1 MPLQQSFWSILAKMR
16 SIRGQATIERNT
28 ARGEI
33 TAKPAWDMPLP
44 ESTKRTPL
52 SFWNTPTKM
61 PGSSGRPTDEGN
73 TARGRSSPGKPAVQ
87 TCLCSCRRRA
97 RPHEEC
103 EEVRGTLFFLFFFF
117 FFLLFATCS
126 RKRRAWF
133 VASAASSCTRLLR
146 SSISGTVG
154 KA

>member
-1 MPLQQSFWSILAKMR
+1 MPSIM
-16 SIRGQATIERNT
+16 GQAAIERNR
-28 ARGEI
+28 AKGEI

-52 SFWNTPTKM
+52 SFWNRPTKM

-103 EEVRGTLFFLFFFF
+103 EEVRGTLFSSSSSSFSSSSPPARGKDALGSSLSSFVLHPPPP
-117 FFLLFATCS
+117 LLYLRDRWQGISC
-126 RKRRAWF
+126 RRP
-133 VASAASSCTRLLR
+133 
-146 SSISGTVG
+146 
-154 KA
+154 